1 MISGAN
7 RGIGLA
13 IARELKHAGLALS
26 LGIRRLDDFAD
37 PLAADADVLTHPY
50 DARDRG
56 AAKPWVDATIARF
69 GRIDVPAHVPAKWK
83 PVRRQGHAP
92 IVESTAFPVHLGSLN
107 DPRWTGNAV
116 VNNAGIARFVGLEDG
131 DEDDLD
137 DLLAVNV
144 TAPFRLIRAA
154 LPYLK
159 VSGRGRVINVA
170 SLSGKRVMGLNAGYQ
185 MSKHA
190 VVALTHAV
198 RRIGWPHGIRA
209 TALCPGFVDTDL
221 TAHVTDVA
229 HQDMTDPKDLAKL
242 VATVVALPNTAAVAE
257 LLVNCRYEHM
267 L

>member
-7 RGIGLA
+7 RGIGLE
-13 IARELKHAGLALS
+13 IARELRRAGFSLS
-26 LGIRRLDDFAD
+26 LGIRRPDDFSD
-37 PLAADADVLTHPY
+37 PLVADDDVLAYPY
-50 DARDRG
+50 EARDRG
-56 AAKPWVDATIARF
+56 AAKSWVDATVDRF
-69 GRIDVPAHVPAKWK
+69 GRIDV
-83 PVRRQGHAP
+83 
-92 IVESTAFPVHLGSLN
+92 L
-107 DPRWTGNAV
+107 
-116 VNNAGIARFVGLEDG
+116 VNNAGISRFVGLEVG
-131 DEDDLD
+131 DEGDLD
-137 DLLAVNV
+137 DLFAVNV

-154 LPYLK
+154 LPHLK
-159 VSGRGRVINVA
+159 ASGSGRVINVA

-198 RRIGWPHGIRA
+198 RRIGWQHGIRA

-221 TAHVTDVA
+221 TAHVSDVP
-229 HQDMTDPKDLAKL
+229 HEHMTDPKDLAKL

>member
-1 MISGAN
+1 MRSVAMISGAS

-13 IARELKHAGLALS
+13 IAHELKQAGMSLS
-26 LGIRRLDDFAD
+26 LGIRRPGDFAD
-37 PLAADADVLTHPY
+37 PLASDDDVLAHGY
-50 DARDRG
+50 EARDRG
-56 AAKPWVDATIARF
+56 AAGSWVDATMARF
-69 GRIDVPAHVPAKWK
+69 GRIDV
-83 PVRRQGHAP
+83 
-92 IVESTAFPVHLGSLN
+92 L
-107 DPRWTGNAV
+107 
-116 VNNAGIARFVGLEDG
+116 VNNAGISRFVGLEEG

-137 DLLAVNV
+137 DLFAVNV

-154 LPYLK
+154 LPHLK
-159 VSGRGRVINVA
+159 ASGRGRVINVA

-198 RRIGWPHGIRA
+198 RRIGWEHGIRA

-221 TAHVTDVA
+221 TVHVTDVA
-229 HQDMTDPKDLAKL
+229 RDQMTAPEDLARL

>member
-1 MISGAN
+1 MWWLKVDDTVDKMRSVAMISGAN

-13 IARELKHAGLALS
+13 IARELKQAGLALS
-26 LGIRRLDDFAD
+26 LGIRRPGDFSD
-37 PLAADADVLTHPY
+37 PLAADPDVLAHRY
-50 DARDRG
+50 EAQDRG
-56 AAKPWVDATIARF
+56 AAKSWVDATLARF
-69 GRIDVPAHVPAKWK
+69 GRIDV
-83 PVRRQGHAP
+83 
-92 IVESTAFPVHLGSLN
+92 L
-107 DPRWTGNAV
+107 
-116 VNNAGIARFVGLEDG
+116 VNNAGISRFVGLEEG

-137 DLLAVNV
+137 ELFAINV

-154 LPYLK
+154 LPHLR

-198 RRIGWPHGIRA
+198 RRIGWEHGIRA

-221 TAHVTDVA
+221 TADVTDVP
-229 HQDMTDPKDLAKL
+229 HDLMTAPEDLAKL
-242 VATVVALPNTAAVAE
+242 VATVVALPNTAAIAE